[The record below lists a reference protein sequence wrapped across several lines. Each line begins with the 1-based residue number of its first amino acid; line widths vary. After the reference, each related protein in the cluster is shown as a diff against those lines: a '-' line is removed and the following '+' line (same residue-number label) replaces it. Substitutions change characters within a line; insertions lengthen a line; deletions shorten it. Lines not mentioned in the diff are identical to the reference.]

1 MGHAGWCAHRPP
13 SSDRRTS
20 HLPETDIPA
29 IRKTLAATAVAATV
43 LAGTAACG
51 TAENL
56 TAAQRL
62 DKSVDKLGQQTS
74 VSFEL
79 GLDTNAATLKALD
92 SGSAPGKEMPDQVA
106 ELLAGAR
113 VSVSVQSRKPLKDS
127 SDTDITG
134 MAMKVSGP
142 DGDLLEYRQVGDWAY
157 LRAGVK
163 ALEKAVGSKLPTPG
177 QLPPDATALKEIL
190 GGGWVK
196 MPADSLTKN
205 APGKP
210 TGPSSAPSSDPAAD
224 ARRKKAI
231 KGLQELVTRE
241 VKLKDTGNRDGADHI
256 TATASFK
263 TLLTGLVDELRPLAG
278 DLPPGTGLPTSQ
290 DLKGAPDKPVTADFA
305 IKNGALSEV
314 SVDLT
319 TLADT
324 TKGDKFSLRLR
335 VGEGDQ
341 ATAPAQATQI
351 DPGALTQQFLGG
363 RAPHPAL
370 GSDPL

>member
-1 MGHAGWCAHRPP
+1 MVGAT
-13 SSDRRTS
+13 SSGQRRRIPV
-20 HLPETDIPA
+20 HLPETAIPA
-29 IRKTLAATAVAATV
+29 IRKTLAATAVAAAV

-51 TAENL
+51 TTETL
-56 TAAQRL
+56 TTAQRL

-92 SGSAPGKEMPDQVA
+92 AGSAPGKEMPDQVA

-113 VSVSVQSRKPLKDS
+113 VSVSVQSKKPLKDS

-177 QLPPDATALKEIL
+177 QLPPDATALKELL

-205 APGKP
+205 APDKA
-210 TGPSSAPSSDPAAD
+210 TGPSNDPAAD
-224 ARRKKAI
+224 TRKKKAI
-231 KGLQELVTRE
+231 KGLQDLVTRE
-241 VKLKDTGNRDGADHI
+241 VKLKDTGKRDGADHI

-278 DLPPGTGLPTSQ
+278 DLPTGADLPTSQ

-324 TKGDKFSLRLR
+324 TKGDKFSLLLR
-335 VGEGDQ
+335 VGEGDR

-351 DPGALTQQFLGG
+351 DPGALTRQFLGG
-363 RAPHPAL
+363 LAPQPAL
-370 GSDPL
+370 GLDPL